1 MKEKYNLDNVY
12 GDVAKMVC
20 YVQKAMRA
28 EGKTEEEVHY
38 FYECAMATSYDNL
51 IASCFSKIRE
61 LNKDIE
67 SNKIK

>member
-20 YVQKAMRA
+20 YVQNAMRA

-38 FYECAMATSYDNL
+38 FYECAMATSRDNF
-51 IASCFSKIRE
+51 ICSCFSEINT
-61 LNKDIE
+61 LNEEIK
-67 SNKIK
+67 SNEIK